1 MDIDWGKYQ
10 AAEVLSGMNEN
21 GSRLISLFARD
32 YKKIT
37 GNDIC
42 HTCNSFIQKFNSFI
56 QKYYTM
62 AKDAENTCGFRLK
75 PMYQNIP
82 ASFGSPIFVN
92 NNNITEEL
100 ALGLLKNHP
109 RGKDLFDVIPEGFEE
124 EEKDETVVVVLEKE
138 VKLSVVLEH
147 LKCFGVQS
155 KAKTT
160 DGIAAAISKLKE
172 EDQDKLYSVLFPET
186 VEEEEEEE
194 EEEK

>member
-1 MDIDWGKYQ
+1 MNIDWGKYQ

-21 GSRLISLFARD
+21 GGRLISLFARD
-32 YKKIT
+32 YKKTT

-124 EEKDETVVVVLEKE
+124 EEEITVLVLEKE
-138 VKLSVVLEH
+138 VSLDKVIES
-147 LKCFGVQS
+147 LKCFGINT
-155 KAKTT
+155 KATTT
-160 DGIAAAISKLKE
+160 DGISKVISKLTE
-172 EDQDKLYSVLFPET
+172 EQRGNLYLSLFPET
-186 VEEEEEEE
+186 TEVIEEEEEEE
-194 EEEK
+194 DQD